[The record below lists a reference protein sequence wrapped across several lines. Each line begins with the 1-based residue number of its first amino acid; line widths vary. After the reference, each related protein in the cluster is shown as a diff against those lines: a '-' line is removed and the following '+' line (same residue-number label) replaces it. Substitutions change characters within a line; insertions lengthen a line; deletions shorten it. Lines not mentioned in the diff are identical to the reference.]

1 MSSSAAFVVFPLA
14 LLLILPILSFPAP
27 PAPFDCS
34 FELFPLN
41 GKGFCTWRPDNEQ
54 SALLWHNGNAVL
66 VDAAN
71 SLVHSTGGA
80 ENRFA
85 YVQGRFGAPTEG
97 SLRSPLVVDR
107 LEMPGELTL
116 SYWKASAS
124 PSLDICVE
132 EDEEEPLRCV
142 DTIQGPGQQQWVRR
156 ALELPR
162 AEKPFRVVLRARNLL
177 SAEDIIGVDDIR
189 LLSSGPFEGEHSQHH
204 PLSSSV
210 SAGKTAPKNPFD
222 GMEAEMK
229 QEQKQQLRRM
239 GSDKLAQTK
248 IVAEEQPKERPQQTS
263 PIRPQIRLSP
273 SLSHSSRPFGANDP
287 SLDPPAVPL
296 NSEIPPVAS
305 NLLKMS
311 TGDVLKSDDEGHCR
325 AVSCSFLE
333 GNCLWQLGP
342 GWHNN
347 SEGSLSIQSPVQNSQ
362 LTSALFKPALT
373 SSVDFD
379 LWMRSKWGGKT
390 EAFTFC
396 CSLVKAPPK
405 AAGTGQIPNK
415 LSKSNAKVQFRVPLR
430 PSFSPVRLIFRIKVD
445 GEQRQTL
452 SGTNFVSLS
461 NLKLVNGDGNEIGCE
476 TAVDEEEPKT
486 NKMPSNDVIMP
497 SFAEQNFPPDDLFGV
512 HQPTPLQLPSQFPL
526 PPPLLMMPPPS
537 LPSPFAPR
545 GPSPPVGPPST
556 PLFNPLSPMFEGFL
570 PIVPLRGNPPRLTA
584 LMDAPVQREQVQQVQ
599 HKQIAQTSHHP
610 QLLPPLTTNEKAL
623 LAEEEDNDIT
633 PAQHQQPQGLLQFDM
648 KNADRESVPTLSK
661 ETEGSGEMRRHQLKR
676 VIRPESDVG
685 EMPKMPQLVVL
696 PKGRKWERRAKT
708 RKETTA
714 EEGKGEGP
722 MLEMGANLD
731 FYVKMDV
738 DGFEFDGGS
747 RSLENNEETVQKR
760 RHNEGNGGDIAME
773 SQMDRQGRE
782 KFYSQQQMSEDSE
795 EALFCISK
803 HDAKEIS
810 QVVKAMAFREHC
822 TLNVS
827 NEGIRLAVD
836 DQHNQQGSAYF
847 RFEHFQTFNFR
858 TQTCSIRIP
867 MKPLMEALNMFSGS
881 MTMVQI
887 SWNGEGFPLLVILED
902 EGIVVHTEIRTLTA
916 PEFLDFEFDHNS
928 VVAKA
933 ILNAQPIR
941 EIMRD
946 LDDSAETVVLTF
958 TPAYLQFYVVG
969 GVGRMKV
976 ELPANCDQ
984 MELLNCT
991 EDRVQFRYRMSLF
1004 KRLKDSIR
1012 LCNKLSLRVD
1022 SNGILSSQMMVQQNE
1037 QNVFI
1042 EFYIMSENEHYYENE
1057 S

>member
-1 MSSSAAFVVFPLA
+1 MPSSAAFVVLPLA
-14 LLLILPILSFPAP
+14 LSLILQILSFPSP

-34 FELFPLN
+34 FELFPSN

-116 SYWKASAS
+116 SYWKANAS

-162 AEKPFRVVLRARNLL
+162 AQKPFRVVLRARNLL

-189 LLSSGPFEGEHSQHH
+189 LLSSAQLEGEHSQHH

-210 SAGKTAPKNPFD
+210 SAGNTAPKNPFD

-239 GSDKLAQTK
+239 GSNKLAK

-273 SLSHSSRPFGANDP
+273 SMSHSSRPFGANDQ

-296 NSEIPPVAS
+296 NTEIPPLDS

-311 TGDVLKSDDEGHCR
+311 TEDVLKSDDEGHCR

-379 LWMRSKWGGKT
+379 LWMSDSTELTVVEKQLGREDGGVHFLLFSRQGAT
-390 EAFTFC
+390 E
-396 CSLVKAPPK
+396 
-405 AAGTGQIPNK
+405 GGWHR
-415 LSKSNAKVQFRVPLR
+415 FRVPLR

-486 NKMPSNDVIMP
+486 SKMPSNDVIMP
-497 SFAEQNFPPDDLFGV
+497 FSEPNFPPDDLFGV

-526 PPPLLMMPPPS
+526 PPPLLMAPPPS

-584 LMDAPVQREQVQQVQ
+584 LMDAPVQREQVL

-623 LAEEEDNDIT
+623 LAEEEEDDVT
-633 PAQHQQPQGLLQFDM
+633 PAQHQQPQGLLQFDT
-648 KNADRESVPTLSK
+648 KNAEGESVPTLSK
-661 ETEGSGEMRRHQLKR
+661 ETDGSGEMRRHQLKR

-685 EMPKMPQLVVL
+685 EMPKTPQLVVL
-696 PKGRKWERRAKT
+696 PKGRKWERKAAKT
-708 RKETTA
+708 RKGTTA
-714 EEGKGEGP
+714 EEGEGEGP
-722 MLEMGANLD
+722 ILEMGARLL
-731 FYVKMDV
+731 FVLIFTLKWTSMDLNSMAAV
-738 DGFEFDGGS
+738 
-747 RSLENNEETVQKR
+747 
-760 RHNEGNGGDIAME
+760 GNGGEIAME
-773 SQMDRQGRE
+773 SQMEGPRRKRNKPSGQSNGISRTLYVERKQRGNSLSGGRPA
-782 KFYSQQQMSEDSE
+782 QP
-795 EALFCISK
+795 
-803 HDAKEIS
+803 
-810 QVVKAMAFREHC
+810 
-822 TLNVS
+822 TGN
-827 NEGIRLAVD
+827 
-836 DQHNQQGSAYF
+836 
-847 RFEHFQTFNFR
+847 
-858 TQTCSIRIP
+858 IRIP

-1012 LCNKLSLRVD
+1012 LCNKLSFRVD